1 MVSTGIL
8 NTFSI
13 LEENLYKVSRPTRK
27 NPDEQA
33 QEAFVEVIDLL
44 IISLLHFGLVI
55 IWILGSMNM
64 STECT
69 FMQHK
74 RADEH
79 WHDTVQDNG
88 FHWLS
93 NSIPPQKPKSKQQKL
108 LIYFQHDLFLEES
121 FDKCSIMEKTHA
133 ICVWIRYIYWK
144 ESVSTADR
152 HDEK

>member
-8 NTFSI
+8 NAFSI

-27 NPDEQA
+27 NLDEQA

-79 WHDTVQDNG
+79 WHDTVQDNDSR
-88 FHWLS
+88 WLVS
-93 NSIPPQKPKSKQQKL
+93 SIPPPKTRN
-108 LIYFQHDLFLEES
+108 
-121 FDKCSIMEKTHA
+121 KTTKN
-133 ICVWIRYIYWK
+133 Y
-144 ESVSTADR
+144 
-152 HDEK
+152 